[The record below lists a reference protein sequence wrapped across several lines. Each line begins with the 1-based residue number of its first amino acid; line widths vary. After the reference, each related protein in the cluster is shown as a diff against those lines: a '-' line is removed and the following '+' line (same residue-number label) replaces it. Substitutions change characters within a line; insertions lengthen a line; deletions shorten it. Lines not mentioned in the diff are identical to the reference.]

1 MGPRDRLSSVK
12 TRSQGPAAK
21 GGPATPEPVGG
32 GTGSQR
38 RGQGCNRARRIPNQ
52 ILHLPPPCAAAG
64 WRATIRRKGG
74 HPVTGRATGVIPEG
88 GQGGR
93 VRPASGRGAGM
104 HGVRGCLGRRTGPG
118 TWLPPRSP
126 PPRAPLAPLLFSLR
140 NSLRRPDVAW
150 RAAAW
155 ASRWRSS
162 RGTRPRAGAGGR
174 PGAPTGSRTGS
185 GAQLPPRAPSTPPTP
200 RPPRSPS
207 GGRAGC
213 PPPLPQGGQGGGG
226 ECQQLL
232 GHEGVQAVPRPG
244 VGEAVPLP
252 LLSPLLLL

>member
-1 MGPRDRLSSVK
+1 MPS
-12 TRSQGPAAK
+12 A
-21 GGPATPEPVGG
+21 GG
-32 GTGSQR
+32 GGAA
-38 RGQGCNRARRIPNQ
+38 GMAIPPGGAGPSTHPVQ
-52 ILHLPPPCAAAG
+52 LLQQLLLRVQHPAGHGAGAGAGAGLLPPPLWALTSETNSSDSGGWTGEASAARLG
-64 WRATIRRKGG
+64 
-74 HPVTGRATGVIPEG
+74 
-88 GQGGR
+88 
-93 VRPASGRGAGM
+93 GRGAECTVSG
-104 HGVRGCLGRRTGPG
+104 GASGDVRALGPG
-118 TWLPPRSP
+118 FPPDLR
-126 PPRAPLAPLLFSLR
+126 PRAPLAPLLFSLR

-244 VGEAVPLP
+244 VGEAAPLP